1 MKKNFTKAMILTLLV
16 AGVGMFNSCKDTD
29 DDMRV
34 EWQNALKNQE
44 ASLNEVIN
52 AQAAA
57 LAELSEKLA
66 AIKSCECDGKG
77 YQTEQQ
83 VLDAI
88 KAALQN
94 TSIDGDLYKSVVKIL
109 TAGGYTTTADVTA
122 IIQQYITANPGLTR
136 EEVQAMIDAA
146 ITAASITTDQV
157 NDIIAAYLTTNNYVT
172 NDDVQSLINNSINS
186 LATQQNLDNAIATL
200 NAAIE
205 AAKNAAIEAA
215 KNAAYDSISVVVNNT
230 NIAIAEA
237 AAAAA
242 AAQSTANDNKDAIA
256 AIVDEMNTLK
266 VAWGEKLAQVTKD
279 ASDALALAKTDSAR
293 IDGMEEAYNGL
304 SAKLDSIDNAN
315 NDSHAAMIKSIDSLA
330 NEMDKFASKQALRDV
345 LTIAEALNAEAIAY
359 TKEVEARIAEKLGD
373 LQDQYATLENRLTE
387 LEGKVETLKGQVE
400 ENARAIAAL
409 NNFLNNMI
417 TNIIVQGTDNPAF
430 GSFALPFGIQSNMLI
445 AYYGNTENNVFFPTT
460 RTANYIYKESAL
472 TEKDAEMLG
481 ASVESYKV
489 RAGSVL
495 LDDAE
500 GNAGRIFLTI
510 NPNTVN
516 FEGSTFPLVNSQ
528 DEVSGMKLGAL
539 KKSDYK
545 LQFGITRAADN
556 GFYEATAT
564 VTEENLESVRLKK
577 DIMNNLKA
585 VAKDVLTPMEIDF
598 TDVAS
603 RFYNIFN
610 GMMDANG
617 VKASWTENGNV
628 HNVYSTYNV
637 AATAVKPLSYA
648 FLYDMNLGDAVANR
662 VPKLPQISPISE
674 AVLYDLID
682 LDKIN
687 IELNL
692 DFSELNFTIGD
703 INASIP
709 PFEITFERIELDDLG
724 NLNSIVQI
732 PVYGIEIIDG
742 TPVLVVTGTESR
754 TAVADKESLQ
764 AAIEDEINKAL
775 DKAGQSMSEQMR
787 EQLDTSLNEQLDDAV
802 ATIETRVNEFIQNE
816 FETTLNGQLNGAI
829 KDVMDQVLG
838 QVTSGA
844 GNYIDQANGYI
855 AKVNI
860 WTNKFNVFMEKV
872 EGYLNRLNTKLQV
885 TMLYQGAD
893 GQYHQFSNSK
903 NMPTVFSGQG
913 AAPLYLTSCSGEM
926 LAPAVK
932 KFVGVTNVFKGNTSA
947 QKGNAECK
955 AALDAVNQGWYFNK
969 VIPGNRYGIAV
980 ENLKAGY
987 TYEIFYSALDF
998 QGKISA
1004 RKFYVT
1010 VK

>member
-1 MKKNFTKAMILTLLV
+1 MKRNFTKAMILTLLV

-29 DDMRV
+29 EDLYNDLRLTM
-34 EWQNALKNQE
+34 QDKE
-44 ASLNEVIN
+44 AKLQDVIA

-57 LAELSEKLA
+57 LEELSAKLA

-94 TSIDGDLYKSVVKIL
+94 TSPSGDLYKSVVSIL
-109 TAGGYTTTADVTA
+109 VAGGYTTTEDVTNL
-122 IIQQYITANPGLTR
+122 IQQYISENPGLTT
-136 EEVQAMIDAA
+136 EQVQAMIDAA
-146 ITAASITTDQV
+146 IAAASITTDQV
-157 NDIIAAYLTTNNYVT
+157 NEIIATYLTNNNYVT

-186 LATQQNLDNAIATL
+186 LATQQNLDAAIATL
-200 NAAIE
+200 TAAIE
-205 AAKNAAIEAA
+205 AAKTAAF
-215 KNAAYDSISVVVNNT
+215 DSIGVVVNNT

-242 AAQSTANDNKDAIA
+242 AAQSTANENRDAIA
-256 AIVDEMNTLK
+256 AIVSEMNTLK
-266 VAWGEKLAQVTKD
+266 VAWGEQLAQVTKD

-293 IDGMEEAYNGL
+293 IDDMEGAYNDL

-315 NDSHAAMIKSIDSLA
+315 NTSHDAMISSIDSLA
-330 NEMDKFASKQALRDV
+330 NEMNNFATKQALRDV
-345 LTIAEALNAEAIAY
+345 LTIAEALNAEAVAY
-359 TKEVEARIAEKLGD
+359 TKQVEARFAEKLGE
-373 LQDQYATLENRLTE
+373 LQDQYATLEGRLTE
-387 LEGKVETLKGQVE
+387 LEGKVETLRGQVE
-400 ENARAIAAL
+400 ENSRAIAAL
-409 NNFLNNMI
+409 NHFLNNMI

-445 AYYGNTENNVFFPTT
+445 AYYGNTENNVYFPTT
-460 RTANYIYKESAL
+460 RTANYIYKYTAL

-481 ASVESYKV
+481 ASVDSYRV
-489 RAGSVL
+489 PAGSVM

-564 VTEENLESVRLKK
+564 VTEDNLESVRLKK

-603 RFYNIFN
+603 RFYNLFN

-628 HNVYSTYNV
+628 HSVYSTYNV
-637 AATAVKPLSYA
+637 AATAVQPLSYA
-648 FLYDMNLGDAVANR
+648 FLYDRNIGDAVANR
-662 VPKLPQISPISE
+662 VPKLPQISPITE
-674 AVLYDLID
+674 ALLYDLID

-692 DFSELNFTIGD
+692 DLSELNFTIGD

-709 PFEITFERIELDDLG
+709 PFEITFDRIELDNLG

-732 PVYGIEIIDG
+732 PVYDIEIIDE

-787 EQLDTSLNEQLDDAV
+787 EQLETSLNEQLDDAV

-816 FETTLNGQLNGAI
+816 FETTLNGQLNDAV
-829 KDVMDQVLG
+829 KDVMDQVLD
-838 QVTSGA
+838 QVISGA
-844 GNYIDQANGYI
+844 GSYIDRANSYI
-855 AKVNI
+855 ERVNS
-860 WTNKFNVFMEKV
+860 WSNKFNAFIEKV
-872 EGYLNRLNTKLQV
+872 EDYLNRLNTKLQV
-885 TMLYQGAD
+885 TMLYHGND
-893 GQYHQFSNSK
+893 GQYHQLSNSK
-903 NMPTVFSGQG
+903 NMPTVFNGRG
-913 AAPLYLTSCSGEM
+913 AAPLYLTSCSGEL

-932 KFVGVTNVFKGNTSA
+932 KFVGVTNVFKAGASA
-947 QKGNAECK
+947 QAGNAECK
-955 AALDAVNQGWYFNK
+955 AALDAVNEGEYFNK
-969 VIPGNRYGIAV
+969 VIPGNRYGIAIQ
-980 ENLKAGY
+980 NMKAGY
-987 TYEIFYSALDF
+987 TYEIFYSAVDF

>member
-29 DDMRV
+29 EDLYNDLRLTM
-34 EWQNALKNQE
+34 QDKE
-44 ASLNEVIN
+44 AKLQDVIA

-57 LAELSEKLA
+57 LEGLSAKLA

-77 YQTEQQ
+77 YQTKDD
-83 VLDAI
+83 VLE
-88 KAALQN
+88 LLRTGN
-94 TSIDGDLYKSVVKIL
+94 
-109 TAGGYTTTADVTA
+109 YTTTADVEGL
-122 IIQQYITANPGLTR
+122 IRSYIAANPG
-136 EEVQAMIDAA
+136 V
-146 ITAASITTDQV
+146 TADDV
-157 NDIIAAYLTTNNYVT
+157 NDRIAAYLAANNYAT
-172 NDDVQSLINNSINS
+172 SSDVQSLINTAISS
-186 LATQQNLDNAIATL
+186 LATQQNLDDAIATL

-205 AAKNAAIEAA
+205 AAKNAA
-215 KNAAYDSISVVVNNT
+215 YDSIGVVINNT
-230 NIAIAEA
+230 NIAIAQA

-242 AAQSTANDNKDAIA
+242 AAQSTADANKA
-256 AIVDEMNTLK
+256 AIDSIVTEMNTLK
-266 VAWGEKLAQVTKD
+266 VAWGEQLAQVTKD

-293 IDGMEEAYNGL
+293 IDDMEGAYNDL

-315 NDSHAAMIKSIDSLA
+315 NTSHDAMISSIDSLA
-330 NEMDKFASKQALRDV
+330 NEMNNFATKQALRDV
-345 LTIAEALNAEAIAY
+345 LTIAEALNAEAVAY
-359 TKEVEARIAEKLGD
+359 TKQVEARFAEKLGE
-373 LQDQYATLENRLTE
+373 LQDQYATLEGRLTE

-400 ENARAIAAL
+400 ENSRAIAAL
-409 NNFLNNMI
+409 NHFLNNMI

-445 AYYGNTENNVFFPTT
+445 AYYGNTENNVYFPTV
-460 RTANYIYKESAL
+460 RTANYIYKETAL

-481 ASVESYKV
+481 ASVDSYRV
-489 RAGSVL
+489 PAGSVM

-564 VTEENLESVRLKK
+564 VTEDNLESVRLKK

-603 RFYNIFN
+603 RFYNLFN

-628 HNVYSTYNV
+628 HSVYSTYNV

-674 AVLYDLID
+674 AVLNDLIN
-682 LDKIN
+682 LDELN
-687 IELNL
+687 VNLNL
-692 DFSELNFTIGD
+692 DLSDLNFTVGEI
-703 INASIP
+703 STVIP
-709 PFEITFERIELDDLG
+709 SFDITFDRIEIDDLG
-724 NLNSIVQI
+724 EIEADVEI
-732 PVYGIEIIDG
+732 PVYEIQMIG
-742 TPVLVVTGTESR
+742 GEPVLVVVGTQIRRAQADTEALR
-754 TAVADKESLQ
+754 T
-764 AAIEDEINKAL
+764 AIEDAINSAL
-775 DKAGQSMSEQMR
+775 ESAGQSMSEQIQ
-787 EQLDTSLNEQLDDAV
+787 EQLESALNDQLNSVV
-802 ATIETRVNEFIQNE
+802 ATIEQSVNDLIQDQLAS
-816 FETTLNGQLNGAI
+816 TINGQLNGAI
-829 KDVMDQVLG
+829 QDVMDQVLG
-838 QVTSGA
+838 QITSGA

-855 AKVNI
+855 AKVNT
-860 WTNKFNVFMEKV
+860 WTNKFNSLIEKA
-872 EGYLNRLNTKLQV
+872 EDYLNRLNTKLQV
-885 TMLYQGAD
+885 TMLYQGQD
-893 GQYHQFSNSK
+893 GQFHQFSNSK
-903 NMPTVFSGQG
+903 NMPTIFTGQG
-913 AAPLYLTSCSGEM
+913 AAPIYLTSCSGEL

-932 KFVGVTNVFKGNTSA
+932 KFVAVTNVFKGNESA
-947 QKGNAECK
+947 QLGNAMCK
-955 AALDAVNQGWYFNK
+955 SALDAANEALYFNT
-969 VIPGNRYGIAV
+969 VIPGNRYGIAIQ
-980 ENLKAGY
+980 NLRSGY
-987 TYEIFYSALDF
+987 TYEVFYSALDF

>member
-29 DDMRV
+29 EDLYNDLRLTL
-34 EWQNALKNQE
+34 QDKE
-44 ASLNEVIN
+44 ADLQSVIN

-66 AIKSCECDGKG
+66 AIKSCECDGK
-77 YQTEQQ
+77 
-83 VLDAI
+83 D
-88 KAALQN
+88 
-94 TSIDGDLYKSVVKIL
+94 
-109 TAGGYTTTADVTA
+109 YTTTADVTA
-122 IIQQYITANPGLTR
+122 LIQQYITAHPGLTR
-136 EEVQAMIDAA
+136 EEVQEMIDAA
-146 ITAASITTDQV
+146 IAAASITTDQV
-157 NDIIAAYLTTNNYVT
+157 NDIIAAYLTTNSYVT

-205 AAKNAAIEAA
+205 AAKNAA
-215 KNAAYDSISVVVNNT
+215 YDSIGAVVNNT
-230 NIAIAEA
+230 NIAVAEA

-242 AAQSTANDNKDAIA
+242 AAQSTANGNKDAIA

-315 NDSHAAMIKSIDSLA
+315 NDSHAAMIQSIDSLA
-330 NEMDKFASKQALRDV
+330 NEMDKFATKQALRDV
-345 LTIAEALNAEAIAY
+345 LTIAEALNAEAVAY
-359 TKEVEARIAEKLGD
+359 TKEVEARFAEKLGD
-373 LQDQYATLENRLTE
+373 LQNQYATLENRLSE

-445 AYYGNTENNVFFPTT
+445 AYYGETENNVAFPTI
-460 RTANYIYKESAL
+460 RTANYVYKNTAL

-481 ASVESYKV
+481 ASVESYKK

-500 GNAGRIFLTI
+500 GNAGRIFLTV

-516 FEGSTFPLVNSQ
+516 FEGVTFPLVNSQ

-577 DIMNNLKA
+577 DIMGNLKSI
-585 VAKDVLTPMEIDF
+585 AKDVLTPRDIDF
-598 TDVAS
+598 TAIAS
-603 RFYNIFN
+603 SLYNIFN
-610 GMMDANG
+610 GITDANG
-617 VKASWTENGNV
+617 VKATWQENGNS
-628 HNVYSTYNV
+628 HSVYSTYSV

-648 FLYDMNLGDAVANR
+648 FLYDTNLGDQIAGKF
-662 VPKLPQISPISE
+662 PTLPTINPITE
-674 AVLYDLID
+674 GVLDDLI
-682 LDKIN
+682 
-687 IELNL
+687 NL
-692 DFSELNFTIGD
+692 DEINLELDLSLDLSSLDFTVEIPEA
-703 INASIP
+703 NIP
-709 PFEITFERIELDDLG
+709 PFAITFPDISIDDLG
-724 NLNSIVQI
+724 QIEVKGEVDVPVYKGVDTDTDGFVDDVVQDGTTKQPFTAWASTADLKAKIEDAINSSLEEAGEDISAQIKEQMEDALNSQLEDIVAS
-732 PVYGIEIIDG
+732 IETSVNDLIQNQLG
-742 TPVLVVTGTESR
+742 N
-754 TAVADKESLQ
+754 
-764 AAIEDEINKAL
+764 AI
-775 DKAGQSMSEQMR
+775 
-787 EQLDTSLNEQLDDAV
+787 NEQFAS
-802 ATIETRVNEFIQNE
+802 I
-816 FETTLNGQLNGAI
+816 NGQLNGAI
-829 KDVMDQVLG
+829 NDVLEQVKG
-838 QVTSGA
+838 QIMSGV

-855 AKVNI
+855 SKVNI
-860 WTNKFNVFMEKV
+860 WSNKYNSLVEKMAN
-872 EGYLNRLNTKLQV
+872 YINNINTKLQV
-885 TMLYQGAD
+885 TMLYQDANGNYR
-893 GQYHQFSNSK
+893 QLSNSRGV
-903 NMPTVFSGQG
+903 PTVFTGSG
-913 AAPLYLTSCSGEM
+913 ATPLYLTSCSGEM

-932 KFVGVTNVFKGNTSA
+932 KFVGVTNVFKAGASA